1 MWANTTINSIN
12 FWDCVS
18 FLIIFYYVNNGAWLR
33 LNHRRV
39 VEKCQIPQS
48 HTGAPERPASSTH
61 VLWILIFAG
70 RSSRP
75 SCCVRPRRCREHSWS
90 PERQGVSALSAGI
103 SGINRRHPTLTSV
116 LSAGIQGRLHQPALP
131 LTTRGPF
138 KHLLNSKSLC
148 AQNRKWNTIL
158 RVV

>member
-1 MWANTTINSIN
+1 MA
-12 FWDCVS
+12 S
-18 FLIIFYYVNNGAWLR
+18 FEPPSC
-33 LNHRRV
+33 RRKMPDTSKPHGGPR
-39 VEKCQIPQS
+39 E
-48 HTGAPERPASSTH
+48 ASQLYTCA
-61 VLWILIFAG
+61 LDLIFFRRYAG

-75 SCCVRPRRCREHSWS
+75 SCCVRPRRRREHSWS
-90 PERQGVSALSAGI
+90 PERQGVSAFSAGI

-148 AQNRKWNTIL
+148 AQNRK
-158 RVV
+158 